1 MKKILPHFSIFEI
14 ALYLCSIMIITIS
27 FFAFHNDQYLYLV
40 GSLIGAT
47 SLIFLAKG
55 HFFGQIFMIAFA
67 LFYGYVS
74 YSYRYYGEM
83 ITYIG
88 MTLPMAISSLI
99 SWLKHPF
106 NHNEVKV
113 NQPKRIHYL
122 IVSIISIIVTLIF
135 YFILNALKTNNLI
148 ISTLSVLT
156 SFLAASL
163 TFLRSRFYALGYV
176 LNDIVLIVLWIMAT
190 IENFTYLPMVICFVA
205 FLVNDFYGFI
215 NWTRMLKKQELM
227 HNN

>member
-1 MKKILPHFSIFEI
+1 MKKLLPYFSMFEI
-14 ALYLCSIMIITIS
+14 VLYLCSIIIITIS
-27 FFAFHNDQYLYLV
+27 FFVFHNNQYLYLI

-55 HFFGQIFMIAFA
+55 HFFGQIFMIVFA

-106 NHNEVKV
+106 NQNEVKV
-113 NQPKRIHYL
+113 NELKKFHYL
-122 IVSIISIIVTLIF
+122 IIGVSSIVITIVF

-148 ISTLSVLT
+148 ISNL
-156 SFLAASL
+156 
-163 TFLRSRFYALGYV
+163 
-176 LNDIVLIVLWIMAT
+176 
-190 IENFTYLPMVICFVA
+190 
-205 FLVNDFYGFI
+205 
-215 NWTRMLKKQELM
+215 
-227 HNN
+227 

>member
-1 MKKILPHFSIFEI
+1 MFEI
-14 ALYLCSIMIITIS
+14 VLYLCSIIIITIS
-27 FFAFHNDQYLYLV
+27 FFVFHNNQYLYLI

-55 HFFGQIFMIAFA
+55 HFFGQIFMIVFA

-106 NHNEVKV
+106 NQNEVKV
-113 NQPKRIHYL
+113 NELKKFHYL
-122 IVSIISIIVTLIF
+122 IIGVSSIVITIVF

-163 TFLRSRFYALGYV
+163 TFFRSRFYALGYV

-190 IENFTYLPMVICFVA
+190 IENFTYLPMVICFII
-205 FLVNDFYGFI
+205 FLANDFYGFI
-215 NWTRMLKKQELM
+215 NWTRMLKKQESI